1 MNDFLKDKQPAKRPD
16 IVTHWCH
23 GAPKTKYKIPDD
35 LLHTFYSFPPD
46 TFKEIALVETR
57 EGMDAGPIAF
67 QFTKCDKTMILTNI
81 DKIFNIFAEFIAA
94 FYKSQFVHNISLFT
108 LVGEAEFGIFVSGGL
123 CVYESDFAFV
133 EDWFR
138 CKLLVLGIEC
148 TFAKTIRLMHYAPHM
163 RCNVRFDYDAG
174 AFQLE
179 VLRLKGVFKVDTI
192 CFRKHTLHPTNR
204 VCEIVKQ
211 YIQKTEESGRADA
224 FAVPH
229 LHKIIGEKVPWVA
242 RYTSREFIKNV
253 EKEFELTKVYGGDGY
268 DNCKRMVGY
277 KLVDTS

>member
-23 GAPKTKYKIPDD
+23 DAPKTKYKILGD
-35 LLHTFYSFPPD
+35 LLHTFYSFSPD

-67 QFTKCDKTMILTNI
+67 QFTKCDKTTILTNI

-94 FYKSQFVHNISLFT
+94 FYKSQFVHNIQLLT
-108 LVGEAEFGIFVSGGL
+108 LVNEAEFGIFVSGL
-123 CVYESDFAFV
+123 CVYESDFVFV

-138 CKLLVLGIEC
+138 DKLMALGIEC
-148 TFAKTIRLMHYAPHM
+148 SFAKTIRLMHYVPHM
-163 RCNVRFDYDAG
+163 HCNVKFDYDADT
-174 AFQLE
+174 FKLE
-179 VLRLKGVFKVDTI
+179 TTRLKGVFKVNTI
-192 CFRKHTLHPTNR
+192 CFRKYTLHPTNR
-204 VCEIVKQ
+204 ICEIVKQ
-211 YIQKTEESGRADA
+211 FIRKTDKSEHADA
-224 FAVPH
+224 IAVPH